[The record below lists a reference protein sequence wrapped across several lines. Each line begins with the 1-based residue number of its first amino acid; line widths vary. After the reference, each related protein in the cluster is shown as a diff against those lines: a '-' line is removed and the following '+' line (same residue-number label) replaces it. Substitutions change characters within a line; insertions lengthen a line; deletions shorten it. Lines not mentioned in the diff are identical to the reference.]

1 MRALKAGALCCP
13 FFYFLSMPSLSAQGV
28 HRPNTAPSQAQHSFE
43 NTETGRKFYE
53 NFYDGLRMSL
63 RPADLTLLTTSIIL
77 EQQDKW
83 QGLSLPPTGLD
94 LSLSS
99 QLASSNHK
107 QCFGSISPKYYP
119 RMAATYRLAGVL
131 LLDAFGGQDYSPSTY
146 FKLFRFH
153 QALLYNT
160 VFTHLAKRNLS
171 RARPDGS
178 DEQSFFS
185 GHTSTVFATSTFLYL
200 ELRDYFSNA
209 AATGKLPLLS
219 EQQWRLLSATA
230 LFGWASYV
238 GYARVHDRKH
248 YPTDV
253 ISGALSGA
261 LISYF
266 VYPHQRRSPYSHSS
280 KWQFHAGFDPMG
292 AQMSISF

>member
-1 MRALKAGALCCP
+1 MRALKASALCCP
-13 FFYFLSMPSLSAQGV
+13 FLYCLYIPTLSAQGAL
-28 HRPNTAPSQAQHSFE
+28 RPNIPTSAVQQAFE
-43 NTETGRKFYE
+43 SADTGRRFYQ

-63 RPADLTLLTTSIIL
+63 QPADLTLLTAGLLL

-83 QGLSLPPTGLD
+83 QGLSLPPTRLD
-94 LSLSS
+94 LTLSS
-99 QLASSNHK
+99 QLSRSDGK
-107 QCFGSISPKYYP
+107 ECFGSISPKYYP
-119 RMAATYRLAGVL
+119 RTVATFRLAGVL
-131 LLDAFGGQDYSPSTY
+131 LLDAIGGQDYAPATY
-146 FKLFRFH
+146 FKLLRFQ
-153 QALLYNT
+153 QALFYNT
-160 VFTHLAKRNLS
+160 AFTHLAKRNLS

-178 DEQSFFS
+178 DTQSFFS

-209 AATGKLPLLS
+209 AASGKLPLLS
-219 EQQWRLLSATA
+219 EQQWKLLSATA

-266 VYPHQRRSPYSHSS
+266 VYPRQRRSLYSHSA
-280 KWQFHAGFDPMG
+280 KWQVRAGFDAMG
-292 AQMSISF
+292 ARMSLSF